1 MKKRLSRS
9 IFDICLILSLASGA
23 FYNAGCASLFG
34 WDIHAPGILSES
46 FTHTI
51 HPTKSRV
58 GLYLDPRLSQ
68 AISRDRGSALS
79 DPQTY
84 HIGEALY
91 PMLIEGFQE
100 GFEEFVFLEVEPTPD
115 ILKQYGI
122 SYLATVEIKGFDNQ
136 KGKPLSRQ
144 SLTVVTNVSLYNAE
158 MGLLRRFDAK
168 GSSDTRKVFAKKGGP
183 EVNLNA
189 AIENNILATIQ
200 FLQDVIGNPKN

>member
-1 MKKRLSRS
+1 MDKRLPRNF
-9 IFDICLILSLASGA
+9 FDIFLILFLSAGA
-23 FYNAGCASLFG
+23 IYEAGCASLFG
-34 WDIHAPGILSES
+34 WDIHAPGVLSES
-46 FTHTI
+46 FSHAI
-51 HPTKSRV
+51 QPVNSRV
-58 GLYLDPRLSQ
+58 ALYLDPRLPQ
-68 AISRDRGSALS
+68 ALSKDRGSTLS

-100 GFEEFVFLEVEPTPD
+100 GFDEFVFLEMEPTQD

-122 SYLATVEIKGFDNQ
+122 PYLATVEIKGFDNQ

-144 SLTVVTNVSLYNAE
+144 SLTVVTRVSLYNSK
-158 MGLLRRFDAK
+158 MDLLRQFDAK

-200 FLQDVIGNPKN
+200 FLQDVMRDPQT